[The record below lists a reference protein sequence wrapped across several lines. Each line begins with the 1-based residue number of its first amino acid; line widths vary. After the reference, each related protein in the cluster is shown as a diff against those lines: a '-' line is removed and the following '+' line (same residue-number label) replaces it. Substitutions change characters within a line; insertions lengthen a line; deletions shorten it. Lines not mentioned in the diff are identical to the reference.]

1 MEITVLDWDS
11 GFFKMPV
18 AKVVIGK
25 NETIDAA
32 ALINT
37 CRERQFKLVYFFVD
51 AINNTAVT
59 ALTKLTGLPLN
70 TKLVFTTTDI
80 KCEKLKELP
89 VDVFV
94 SGDQKNKQLNFESDL
109 LKLAVEA
116 GAFSRFTLDTKIEA
130 GLFTKMYSQW
140 VNNIINDKKNTCII
154 TAETKP
160 STQNNLCGFLAY
172 KSIGNNFKIEFIAIA
187 KEWRGKGIGKS
198 LVQKMMQ
205 QAIEKNIHQAN
216 VETQEENIE
225 ACAFYTACGFKIT
238 EAVKI
243 FHVHL

>member
-18 AKVVIGK
+18 AKIVIGK

-37 CRERQFKLVYFFVD
+37 CSQKQFKLVYFFVD
-51 AINNTAVT
+51 ANNNTAVA

-70 TKLVFTTTDI
+70 TKLVFATTDI
-80 KCEKLKELP
+80 KSEKLKELP

-94 SGDQKNKQLNFESDL
+94 AEEQQSKQLNFESDL
-109 LKLAVEA
+109 LKLAIEA

-154 TAETKP
+154 TAVTKP
-160 STQNNLCGFLAY
+160 PTQNKLCGFLAY
-172 KSIGNNFKIEFIAIA
+172 KNISNNFKIEFIAID

-198 LVQKMMQ
+198 LIKKMMQ
-205 QAIEKNIHQAN
+205 QATEKKIQQAN